1 MIKRSNKRKSSFADI
16 PIFEAMEIISD
27 SAEKTLDI
35 GKRLAGNLR
44 KGDIVCLFGDL
55 GSGKTVLTKGISSG
69 LGVDKDKVVSP
80 TFVILRQYQGKVMI
94 YHFDLYRLN
103 RPEDIL
109 DLGYEEYFFDE
120 GISVIEW
127 ADKLGRLLPREF
139 LKIQLSVAGKDKRK
153 LKISAEGLR
162 YKKLLED
169 IREDFGH

>member
-1 MIKRSNKRKSSFADI
+1 
-16 PIFEAMEIISD
+16 MEIISD
-27 SAEKTLDI
+27 SAGKTLDI
-35 GKRLAGNLR
+35 GKRLAGNFK

-69 LGVDKDKVVSP
+69 LGVDKDKVASP
-80 TFVILRQYQGKVMI
+80 TFVILRQYEGKLMI

-109 DLGYEEYFFDE
+109 DLGYEEYFFGE

-127 ADKLGRLLPREF
+127 ADKLGRLQPREF
-139 LKIQLSVAGKDKRK
+139 LKIQLLVAGKDKRK
-153 LKISAEGLR
+153 LKISAEGRR

-169 IREDFGH
+169 IREDFSH

>member
-1 MIKRSNKRKSSFADI
+1 
-16 PIFEAMEIISD
+16 MEIISC
-27 SAEKTLDI
+27 SAQKTLGI
-35 GKRLAGNLR
+35 GKFISGKLK
-44 KGDIVCLFGDL
+44 KGDIVCLYGDL

-69 LGVDKDKVVSP
+69 LGVDKDTVASP
-80 TFVILRQYQGKVMI
+80 TFVILRQYKGKLPV

-103 RPEDIL
+103 SPGDIL

-139 LKIQLSVAGKDKRK
+139 LRIQLLVAGKNKRK
-153 LKISAEGLR
+153 LKISAQGLR

-169 IREDFGH
+169 IREDFSH

>member
-1 MIKRSNKRKSSFADI
+1 
-16 PIFEAMEIISD
+16 MEIISD
-27 SAEKTLDI
+27 SAGKTLDI
-35 GKRLAGNLR
+35 GKRLAGNLK

-80 TFVILRQYQGKVMI
+80 TFVILRQYEGKFMI

-109 DLGYEEYFFDE
+109 DLGYEEYFFGE

-127 ADKLGRLLPREF
+127 AEKLGRLLPKEF
-139 LKIQLSVAGKDKRK
+139 LKIQLLVSAKDKRK

>member
-1 MIKRSNKRKSSFADI
+1 
-16 PIFEAMEIISD
+16 MEIISD
-27 SAEKTLDI
+27 SAGKTLDI
-35 GKRLAGNLR
+35 GKRLAGNFK

-69 LGVDKDKVVSP
+69 LGVDKDKVASP
-80 TFVILRQYQGKVMI
+80 TFVILRQYEGRFMI

-127 ADKLGRLLPREF
+127 ADKLGRLAPREF
-139 LKIQLSVAGKDKRK
+139 LKIQLLVAGKNKRK
-153 LKISAEGLR
+153 LKISAEGLK

>member
-1 MIKRSNKRKSSFADI
+1 M
-16 PIFEAMEIISD
+16 PIFKTMEIISD
-27 SAEKTLDI
+27 SAGKTLDI
-35 GKRLAGNLR
+35 GKRLAGNFK

-69 LGVDKDKVVSP
+69 LGVDKNKVASP
-80 TFVILRQYQGKVMI
+80 TFVILRQYEGKLMI

-109 DLGYEEYFFDE
+109 DLGYEEYFFGE

-127 ADKLGRLLPREF
+127 ADKLGCLQPREF
-139 LKIQLSVAGKDKRK
+139 LKIQLLVAGKDKRK
-153 LKISAEGLR
+153 LKISAEGRR

-169 IREDFGH
+169 IREDFSH